1 MYEGGIMRTKYPV
14 EFFIDI
20 NRIAIS
26 IKPSEIGLA
35 GLVRSESDLYFLGLK
50 LESCED
56 TFERAANALYGIAYY
71 HPFYEGNKRTALLT
85 CELLLDGLRIDAPEK
100 EIYHFVLDVAC
111 GRIDIGYITKW
122 LKDNTH

>member
-1 MYEGGIMRTKYPV
+1 MRTKYPV

-56 TFERAANALYGIAYY
+56 TFERAAN
-71 HPFYEGNKRTALLT
+71 
-85 CELLLDGLRIDAPEK
+85 GLR
-100 EIYHFVLDVAC
+100 
-111 GRIDIGYITKW
+111 RILTDPAVRGILRGPSTI
-122 LKDNTH
+122 L

>member
-35 GLVRSESDLYFLGLK
+35 GLV
-50 LESCED
+50 
-56 TFERAANALYGIAYY
+56 A
-71 HPFYEGNKRTALLT
+71 
-85 CELLLDGLRIDAPEK
+85 
-100 EIYHFVLDVAC
+100 
-111 GRIDIGYITKW
+111 
-122 LKDNTH
+122 